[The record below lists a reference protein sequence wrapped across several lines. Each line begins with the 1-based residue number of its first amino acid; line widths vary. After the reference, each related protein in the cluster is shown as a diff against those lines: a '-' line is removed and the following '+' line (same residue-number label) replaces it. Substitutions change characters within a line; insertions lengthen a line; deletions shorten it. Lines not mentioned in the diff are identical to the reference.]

1 MKKEECAGVVVIG
14 GGGHA
19 KVILDILLA
28 SNHRVV
34 GFCDPSWQIEQ
45 CIGNIPCLG
54 DDSAL
59 PAVLASGVKEA
70 IVALGSNALRA
81 KVAQELS
88 ALGFTLINAIH
99 PSAQLSPSVKIG
111 KGIAIMPNA
120 VVNADTTIG
129 DNAIINTGAT
139 VDHDCRIGNATHIA
153 PGVHLSGYVTVGDRV
168 LIGVGSAVG
177 RGQQLHI
184 GDGAIIG
191 TGSVVVHDV
200 PPHSIMVGNP
210 ARPLKQQEG

>member
-1 MKKEECAGVVVIG
+1 MKKEEQPGVVVIG

-28 SNHRVV
+28 SNYRVI
-34 GFCDPSWQIEQ
+34 GFCDPSWQVGECIE
-45 CIGNIPCLG
+45 NIPCLG
-54 DDSAL
+54 DDRVL
-59 PAVLASGVKEA
+59 PEVFASGATEA
-70 IVALGSNALRA
+70 IVALGSNALRD
-81 KVAQELS
+81 KVAQQLH

-99 PSAQLSPSVKIG
+99 PSAQISPSVKIG
-111 KGIAIMPNA
+111 KGVAIMPNA

-139 VDHDCRIGNATHIA
+139 VDHDCKIGNATHIA
-153 PGVHLSGYVTVGDRV
+153 PGVHLSGYITVGERV

-177 RGQQLHI
+177 RGQHMHI
-184 GDGAIIG
+184 GDDVVIG

-200 PPHSIMVGNP
+200 PSHSIMVGNP
-210 ARPLKQQEG
+210 ARPLKQRKE